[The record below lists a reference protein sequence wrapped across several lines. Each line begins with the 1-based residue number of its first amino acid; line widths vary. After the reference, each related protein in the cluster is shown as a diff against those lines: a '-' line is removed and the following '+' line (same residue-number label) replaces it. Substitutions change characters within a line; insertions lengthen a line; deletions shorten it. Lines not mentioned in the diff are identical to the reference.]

1 MDNPKTYMLV
11 FSGFIALLVL
21 LLLIK
26 QTDENTVSATVI
38 SNTLTQSLDGQR
50 RYLTINSPE
59 IEQQRVTVPVSA
71 SCPVGSI
78 ALFHQASRS
87 SLNSSLSFIRCE

>member
-26 QTDENTVSATVI
+26 QTDENTVSATV
-38 SNTLTQSLDGQR
+38 LTQSLDGQR

-87 SLNSSLSFIRCE
+87 SLDSSLSFIRCE